1 MTEELRVKLSSKL
14 VEEFKMLCRLWHTTP
29 DDELAILLRRLVNQH
44 RDVLENLKG
53 TVKND

>member
-1 MTEELRVKLSSKL
+1 MTEELSIKLSAKL